1 MKNSITSIIII
12 LISSLIVAISQCLL
26 KISANK
32 KYKNVIFEYLNPLVI
47 ISYTLLVLTLLLNI
61 FAYREISYQLGP
73 IIASSSYIFIMILGR
88 LILKEKV
95 TRKKLIG
102 NIIIIIGIVIS
113 AM

>member
-1 MKNSITSIIII
+1 MKNSMTSIVIII
-12 LISSLIVAISQCLL
+12 ISSLIAAFSQCLL

-32 KYKNVIFEYLNPLVI
+32 KYKNVILEYLNPLVI
-47 ISYTLLVLTLLLNI
+47 LGYMFFVVALLLNI
-61 FAYREISYQLGP
+61 IAYRGISYQLGP

-88 LILKEKV
+88 LILKEKI
-95 TRKKLIG
+95 TKRKLIG

>member
-12 LISSLIVAISQCLL
+12 VISSLIVAISQCLL

-32 KYKNVIFEYLNPLVI
+32 KYKNIIFEYLNPLVI
-47 ISYTLLVLTLLLNI
+47 IGYTLFAVTLLLNI
-61 FAYREISYQLGP
+61 VAYRGIAYQLGP

-88 LILKEKV
+88 LILKEKI
-95 TRKKLIG
+95 TKRKLVG